1 MQRTVFETPV
11 VNSLLRALSRA
22 GLRLAGWRLEG
33 ALPAQA
39 ERCVIIGAP
48 HTSNWDM
55 PYTLMAAFA
64 LRLNVR
70 WMGKASLFR
79 PPFGGL
85 MRWLG
90 GIEVRRDQAENR
102 VAASIAALKAAQ
114 TPLQLVLSP
123 EGTRA
128 RTSQWRTGFY
138 YIALGAEIPIV
149 LAYIDYH
156 DKRVGLGPV
165 FTPSKDVDRD
175 MAAIKAFY
183 SPYQG
188 RNAEQFDAR

>member
-70 WMGKASLFR
+70 WMGKTSLFR

-149 LAYIDYH
+149 LAYIDYR

>member
-1 MQRTVFETPV
+1 MQKTVFETPV
-11 VNSLLRALSRA
+11 VNSLLRGLSRA
-22 GLRLAGWRLEG
+22 GLRLTGWRLEG

-39 ERCVIIGAP
+39 ARCVIIGAP

-55 PYTLMAAFA
+55 PFTLMAAFA

-70 WMGKASLFR
+70 WLGKASLFK

-90 GIEVRRDQAENR
+90 GMEVRRDQAENR
-102 VAASIAALKAAQ
+102 VAAAVAVLQA
-114 TPLQLVLSP
+114 TREPLQLVVSP

-128 RTSQWRTGFY
+128 RTTQWRTGFY

-149 LAYIDYH
+149 LAYIDYP

-165 FTPSKDVDRD
+165 FTPSADVDRD

-183 SPYQG
+183 LPFRG
-188 RNAEQFDAR
+188 RNAGQFDAR